1 MNHKQVRMMN
11 RALRRAR
18 LNEAKDKVKAEVLA
32 GRLDQNFTPE
42 RAKRHMATIDSC
54 RSLGDVHVTRK
65 MVSGYAQNLARY
77 ITP

>member
-1 MNHKQVRMMN
+1 MNHKQVRVMN

-18 LNEAKDKVKAEVLA
+18 LNEAKDKAKAEVLA

-42 RAKRHMATIDSC
+42 QAKRHMTTIDSC
-54 RSLGDVHVTRK
+54 RNLGDVHAARR